1 MDAQM
6 TISMNVQMEVV
17 ARKINQRGYTMDDS
31 KDKAL
36 FCEAIALLKEIAE
49 SRGQFYSEE
58 EHTDYFKRVED
69 VIKCADEI
77 LL

>member
-1 MDAQM
+1 
-6 TISMNVQMEVV
+6 
-17 ARKINQRGYTMDDS
+17 MDDI

-49 SRGQFYSEE
+49 SRGQFSSEE

-69 VIKCADEI
+69 VIKGAEENE
-77 LL
+77 LKK

>member
-1 MDAQM
+1 M
-6 TISMNVQMEVV
+6 TIFMNAQMEVAV
-17 ARKINQRGYTMDDS
+17 RKINQIREYTMDDIRS
-31 KDKAL
+31 KAL

-69 VIKCADEI
+69 I
-77 LL
+77 LKKIEDISE